1 MGVAGGAGGEG
12 GYPYIKY
19 QNFEEPNLLSGNHV
33 TLHRRRDYIQPSKP
47 LAEIYPAYQIKASR
61 RQLPP
66 VEFNPSY
73 IHIHL
78 AIRTTKQN
86 IPIAHNNLLSSDF
99 THNTP
104 NTRTSSNSI

>member
-1 MGVAGGAGGEG
+1 MASKNGSQPPVYRRLKARERDLGLTCLRRGAGGEG

-66 VEFNPSY
+66 VEDV
-73 IHIHL
+73 
-78 AIRTTKQN
+78 
-86 IPIAHNNLLSSDF
+86 LS
-99 THNTP
+99 NQP
-104 NTRTSSNSI
+104 